1 MLLELID
8 NCTVVI
14 RSVGERTTE
23 LCRYIIEQQVFSKNV
38 FVINEIPFSK
48 AVQKTFTIGLDN
60 NLPWTIAID
69 ADVLTSSKGLR
80 RLVSC
85 AETYQEPFFK
95 GNCRG
100 VDKYFGSVR
109 TICPHIYH
117 TSYFEFAIKAFPQ
130 EEFLRPESHIL
141 DIVNAHYQLSVAKF
155 SDIIAIHDFEQGY
168 SDIFRKAYIYAKK
181 HPEKIDFFIK
191 YWSSCLGSNIDYLV
205 ALSGLYKGLFS
216 EKPVTI
222 NANDSTSDLKVAPF
236 LEYLEEKPLINT
248 HKYQKIIAKIN
259 ATILF
264 ASIIYPMSK
273 KMLQKTLPLIHLY

>member
-1 MLLELID
+1 M
-8 NCTVVI
+8 
-14 RSVGERTTE
+14 GERTSD
-23 LCRYIIEQQVFSKNV
+23 LCRYIIEQQVLPENI

-48 AVQKTFTIGLDN
+48 AVQKTFAIGLQN
-60 NLPWTIAID
+60 NLPWTIAVD
-69 ADVLTSSKGLR
+69 ADVLISNQGLR
-80 RLVSC
+80 KLISC
-85 AETYQEPFFK
+85 AEAYHAPFFK

-168 SDIFRKAYIYAKK
+168 SDIFRKTYIYAKK
-181 HPEKIDFFIK
+181 HPEKINFFIK
-191 YWSSCLGSNIDYLV
+191 YWSSHLGSDIDYLV
-205 ALSGLYKGLFS
+205 ALSGLYNGLFN

-222 NANDSTSDLKVAPF
+222 NANDSTSDLKVATF
-236 LEYLEEKPLINT
+236 LENLDEKPEINT
-248 HKYQKIIAKIN
+248 NKYQKIIAKIN

-264 ASIIYPMSK
+264 ASIIYPLSK
-273 KMLQKTLPLIHLY
+273 KIIRKTLPLIHLD